1 MKYNH
6 VLQGNQKAT
15 LFGPLNTALEFME
28 TELQFTPFQEQCI
41 ELVNDSDSACR
52 GRHSLRCAVNHLKKG
67 WALRGIDDE
76 MAVFRAITAEEE
88 AVSGL
93 FHALKFRGYKNSNR
107 LKPHDHRHKSAA
119 IPFLQILGFF
129 FEEFSTL
136 QGVEPKLH
144 IKEEDG
150 ETRLRIAL
158 PMQYQGKELW
168 AYPLPPLN
176 FAISSDGKSPSF
188 KPQIE
193 RFLTDKNS
201 SDMLTYVRDQA
212 NLRNKVL
219 YAGADGFPQITD
231 VKDSFFELRRTR
243 VMAMICGYLFI
254 QPYGQRMPFVQNSL
268 DAFLAMLKIVESEVL
283 HAEL

>member
-1 MKYNH
+1 
-6 VLQGNQKAT
+6 
-15 LFGPLNTALEFME
+15 ME
-28 TELQFTPFQEQCI
+28 TELKFTPFQERCI
-41 ELVNDSDSACR
+41 ALVESSDSACR
-52 GRHSLRCAVNHLKKG
+52 GRHSLRCAVNHLKRG

-76 MAVFRAITAEEE
+76 MAVFRTITAEEE

-93 FHALKFRGYKNSNR
+93 FHALKFRGYRNADR
-107 LKPHDHRHKSAA
+107 LKAHDHRHKNAA

-129 FEEFSTL
+129 FEEFSGL
-136 QGVEPKLH
+136 QCIEPKLH

-158 PMQYQGKELW
+158 PMQLQGKEVW

-176 FAISSDGKSPSF
+176 FSISSDGMSLSF

-193 RFLTDKNS
+193 RFLTSQNS
-201 SDMLTYVRDQA
+201 SDMLTYVREQA
-212 NLRNKVL
+212 NLRNRIL
-219 YAGADGFPQITD
+219 YAGVDGFPQITD
-231 VKDSFFELRRTR
+231 VKDGFFEVRRTR
-243 VMAMICGYLFI
+243 LMAMVCGYLFI

-283 HAEL
+283 HDEL